1 MNLHNQLET
10 NKIDGS
16 LEPVLS
22 EYRMSAITISCKS
35 LAGDVID
42 ISATSVRNLREKL
55 AHHFEKCRCSPPG
68 ADHLCAVCGLYPAN
82 IGLLRPA
89 EIGWRRLANSDRLS
103 DEVSYIIRELPATGL
118 RNTYSPDPTI
128 WHRFYTCQNVRR
140 DLFFWFDS
148 KFRKIWHHPY
158 AKKLEIE
165 CDDLEQLLRAAN
177 DSADFPYKLS
187 EEEIADTLHLWDCR

>member
-1 MNLHNQLET
+1 
-10 NKIDGS
+10 
-16 LEPVLS
+16 
-22 EYRMSAITISCKS
+22 MSAITISCKS

-55 AHHFEKCRCSPPG
+55 AHHFEKCVCRSG
-68 ADHLCAVCGLYPAN
+68 DDHLCAACGLYPAN
-82 IGLLRPA
+82 IGLLCQA
-89 EIGWRRLANSDRLS
+89 ETGWRRLANSDRIC

-118 RNTYSPDPTI
+118 RNYSPDLTI
-128 WHRFYTCQNVRR
+128 WHRFYTYQNVRR
-140 DLFFWFDS
+140 DLFFRFDS

-158 AKKLEIE
+158 AKKVEIE

-177 DSADFPYKLS
+177 DSTDFPYKLS